1 VRSVATSL
9 GEMVFRGPLEPADA
23 CGPAIIAVGGWLTA
37 PALIERVTAELPATC
52 AFHFAELPSGLPPL
66 RAAALLSRAM
76 HKAFLGRRLVLAA
89 LADASAVAALSYAPE
104 LLRTVV
110 VDPAVSGEDRQDL
123 RFAYQDRRAPL
134 DILLTPQCG
143 LSAEDH
149 ATFAREVNVEV
160 SEGDQAGAA
169 LARVLRDAVDWAA
182 ELRRN
187 PLDMVRRLAAA
198 TPRTAQTIRFVG
210 PAIAQFADAYRRFNP
225 DGEVRAAGG
234 AVDVLA
240 LLALDLETPD
250 LAAHIAAVAPGGRV
264 VALAPLGQLAARLE
278 AALAD
283 QGLQIAS
290 SDAQL
295 SPLGLRLIRAIKAA
309 PAAPTRI
316 EYVTYAHYLMD
327 IRTSLPTDGLRT
339 EPELELELNTPPFA
353 QTLADPRI
361 LILQRAPSVAPAVW
375 QSIAARAILA
385 GQVIVAEFDDHPDL
399 TSLILRGRHATDGEW
414 EQFRVAHAVQTST
427 DQLLPVFG
435 AHNPEVRAFQ
445 NCVFDLPPFPET
457 ERGPRVFYGA
467 IDRGPFAVEV
477 ARSLAPAIEAFP
489 SVEFHVVGDRAVFD
503 ALPTA
508 RKRFDPLLPYARY
521 LAAMA
526 ECSVSLS
533 PIMAA
538 PMVETK
544 SDAKYLDAARAGVL
558 TLASPVLYDRVI
570 RHGEN
575 GLLARSIS
583 DWPRLLTFAL
593 ADAPARQRMSR
604 AAWEDVRGRR
614 MFSQQ
619 IAERRDWYRDL
630 LRRRE
635 VLNRALVERSPGV
648 AAALAKLRSVG

>member
-1 VRSVATSL
+1 
-9 GEMVFRGPLEPADA
+9 M
-23 CGPAIIAVGGWLTA
+23 
-37 PALIERVTAELPATC
+37 
-52 AFHFAELPSGLPPL
+52 
-66 RAAALLSRAM
+66 
-76 HKAFLGRRLVLAA
+76 
-89 LADASAVAALSYAPE
+89 
-104 LLRTVV
+104 
-110 VDPAVSGEDRQDL
+110 
-123 RFAYQDRRAPL
+123 
-134 DILLTPQCG
+134 
-143 LSAEDH
+143 
-149 ATFAREVNVEV
+149 
-160 SEGDQAGAA
+160 
-169 LARVLRDAVDWAA
+169 
-182 ELRRN
+182 
-187 PLDMVRRLAAA
+187 
-198 TPRTAQTIRFVG
+198 
-210 PAIAQFADAYRRFNP
+210 
-225 DGEVRAAGG
+225 
-234 AVDVLA
+234 
-240 LLALDLETPD
+240 
-250 LAAHIAAVAPGGRV
+250 
-264 VALAPLGQLAARLE
+264 
-278 AALAD
+278 
-283 QGLQIAS
+283 
-290 SDAQL
+290 
-295 SPLGLRLIRAIKAA
+295 
-309 PAAPTRI
+309 
-316 EYVTYAHYLMD
+316 
-327 IRTSLPTDGLRT
+327 
-339 EPELELELNTPPFA
+339 
-353 QTLADPRI
+353 
-361 LILQRAPSVAPAVW
+361 
-375 QSIAARAILA
+375 
-385 GQVIVAEFDDHPDL
+385 
-399 TSLILRGRHATDGEW
+399 
-414 EQFRVAHAVQTST
+414 
-427 DQLLPVFG
+427 
-435 AHNPEVRAFQ
+435 
-445 NCVFDLPPFPET
+445 
-457 ERGPRVFYGA
+457 FYGA

-477 ARSLAPAIEAFP
+477 ARALAPAIEAFP